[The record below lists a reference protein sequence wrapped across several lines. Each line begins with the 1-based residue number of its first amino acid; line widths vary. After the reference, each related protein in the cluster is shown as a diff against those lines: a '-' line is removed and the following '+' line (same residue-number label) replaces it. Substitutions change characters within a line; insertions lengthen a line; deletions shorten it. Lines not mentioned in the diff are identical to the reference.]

1 MTLRAR
7 LIVMV
12 LGDGNESI
20 TDSGVGNDDGNNYV
34 SSTLFTSNSAILR
47 KIGDIVIDNQSSPA
61 SGYV

>member
-1 MTLRAR
+1 
-7 LIVMV
+7 MV

-34 SSTLFTSNSAILR
+34 SSTPFTSNSAILR